1 MAKIAYLDDNVL
13 LGQSYALRNYD
24 AVRQAVQ
31 QKEEV
36 FTIKEDGKV
45 YGFEIRRN
53 EPLTQLYG
61 FPCYVVK
68 FVFSDVSTLHLVEQE
83 QIMNRLCV
91 ALRQKMNETKG
102 YYNIRVPSHIV
113 DLMKAINANL
123 QGLIHCGG
131 TVEEI
136 HVGDLKMPQIK
147 EGLKLFFAD
156 ESFVKQNKALL
167 MDMAYQSF
175 KIYQGQYHISPVTA
189 DKAGDIYSNWIG
201 NYFDRFK
208 PNTILIAEYENE
220 VTGYCTISENEIAI
234 DAVLSSVNEE
244 KRRLGTYKAMIAT
257 LIRYAK
263 EQGKLFVTS
272 TQFDNYI
279 VQGTWNSLGLRPFYS
294 IYNMH
299 YDNR

>member
-1 MAKIAYLDDNVL
+1 MANIAYLDNNVL
-13 LGQSYALRNYD
+13 LGQCYALRDYKD
-24 AVRQAVQ
+24 LRQTALKKEGVRSILYNG
-31 QKEEV
+31 E
-36 FTIKEDGKV
+36 V
-45 YGFEIRRN
+45 YGYEVRKN
-53 EPLTQLYG
+53 EPLTALYG

-68 FVFSDVSTLHLVEQE
+68 FVFSDVSTLHNDEQE
-83 QIMNRLCV
+83 QVMNRLC
-91 ALRQKMNETKG
+91 AMLCEEMKAARG
-102 YYNIRVPSHIV
+102 YYNLRVPAHIV

-136 HVGDLKMPQIK
+136 HVGELKMPQIK

-156 ESFVKQNKALL
+156 EAFVRKNKTLL

-175 KIYQGQYHISPVTA
+175 KSYQGQYHISPVTA
-189 DKAGDIYSNWIG
+189 HKAGEIYSSWIG
-201 NYFDRFK
+201 SYFDAFK
-208 PNTILIAEYENE
+208 PNTVLIAEYEGE
-220 VTGYCTISENEIAI
+220 VTGYCTISEDDIAI
-234 DAVLSSVNEE
+234 DAVLSSVNEN

-257 LIRYAK
+257 LIQYAK
-263 EQGKLFVTS
+263 TQNKLFVTS

-294 IYNMH
+294 IYNLH